1 MKNFYLIILVPLL
14 SLSCTSI
21 RDTSKP
27 NIILVMADDQGW
39 GDTGYNGH
47 PFVKTSAM
55 DDMAQKGFV
64 FERFYAGAPV
74 CSPTRASVLTGRTP
88 IRTKVTNHGRYMRP
102 QELTI
107 AEILKN
113 HGYKT
118 GIFGKVHLG
127 SGQPDSPCN
136 PGGMGFDEWTIGL
149 NFFDNDPY
157 LSKEGKVKHYQGK
170 GSVILM
176 DEALK
181 FLNKHKNNQPVFAVI
196 WFPSPHDP
204 FREVP
209 NGPDLYEGKKNAPY
223 YREIT
228 LLDQQLGR
236 LREELRR
243 LNIVDNTILWYCSDN
258 GGLVEETSGGREKK
272 GSIYEGGLLVPS
284 IIEWPAKKISG
295 KSKFPAST
303 CDMLPTLLAMAEIEE
318 KLPHPLDGID
328 VSKAIYGKK
337 IQREKA
343 MGFWHKIQNGQ
354 STWNDRILKDI
365 MNKQESKAPVPHN
378 VFRIKKDV
386 DEFPQFSEST
396 STGHAALND
405 WPWKLHRI
413 NGDQYE
419 LYNLEQ
425 DPMEKYDL
433 SKNSE
438 HSQKMEKMKQDLNIW
453 MKSVIKSLNGDDYK
467 AKLSN

>member
-1 MKNFYLIILVPLL
+1 MIKNLL
-14 SLSCTSI
+14 FLFIASTLFISCSSTAEQV
-21 RDTSKP
+21 RP

-47 PFVKTSAM
+47 PFVQTPTMDAM
-55 DDMAQKGFV
+55 AKNGFV

-102 QELTI
+102 HELTI
-107 AEILKN
+107 AEILKTN
-113 HGYKT
+113 GYKT

-136 PGGMGFDEWTIGL
+136 PSGMGFDEWTVGL

-157 LSKEGKVKHYQGK
+157 LSKKGKVKQFKGK

-181 FLNKHKNNQPVFAVI
+181 FLEENKNKGPLFSII

-204 FREVP
+204 FREIP
-209 NGPDLYEGKKNAPY
+209 AGPSLYDDKKHAPY

-236 LREELRR
+236 LRTELRKM
-243 LNIVDNTILWYCSDN
+243 NIADNTILWYCSDN
-258 GGLVEETSGGREKK
+258 GGLVKETSGGREKK

-284 IIEWPAKKISG
+284 LIEWPAKNIKG
-295 KSKFPAST
+295 KSSLPAST
-303 CDMLPTLLAMAEIEE
+303 SDMLPTLLSMAGIKTEF
-318 KLPHPLDGID
+318 PHPLDGID
-328 VSKAIYGKK
+328 VSNEIFGEK
-337 IQREKA
+337 IKRSKA
-343 MGFWHKIQNGQ
+343 MGFWHKFQNGQ

-365 MNKQESKAPVPHN
+365 MEKQQAKAPLPHN
-378 VFRIKKDV
+378 EHRMLKDV
-386 DEFPQFSEST
+386 NEFPQFDENT
-396 STGHAALND
+396 STGHAAWNA

-413 NGDQYE
+413 NGSKYE
-419 LYNLEQ
+419 LYNLQ
-425 DPMEKYDL
+425 NDPMETKDL
-433 SKNSE
+433 SQNAKYKNILSD
-438 HSQKMEKMKQDLNIW
+438 MKKDLNDW
-453 MKSVIKSLNGDDYK
+453 MKSVVRSINGKDYK
-467 AKLSN
+467 LK